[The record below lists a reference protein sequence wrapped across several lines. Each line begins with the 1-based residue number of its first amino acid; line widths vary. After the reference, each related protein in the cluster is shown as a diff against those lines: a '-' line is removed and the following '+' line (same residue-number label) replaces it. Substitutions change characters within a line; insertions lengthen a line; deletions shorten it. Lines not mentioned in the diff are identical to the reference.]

1 MVASR
6 VVEGVRL
13 LYCHTLTLTKKP
25 PRMVRARR
33 LYRRRPRRRKRSRF
47 RRRRVRLSRMK
58 RISSTLT
65 PWKSTVAVP
74 VMTQEL
80 LSHHTQ
86 ANSFLGSTLTDPR
99 TTIQLQ
105 RRLLFTLK
113 ILLLLLIKVLI
124 FQVLPLFTDS
134 TPSVDVLLS
143 RSNTSLIIKMTGH
156 L

>member
-1 MVASR
+1 MTQGAS
-6 VVEGVRL
+6 
-13 LYCHTLTLTKKP
+13 
-25 PRMVRARR
+25 
-33 LYRRRPRRRKRSRF
+33 
-47 RRRRVRLSRMK
+47 
-58 RISSTLT
+58 LT
-65 PWKSTVAVP
+65 PYPGKF
-74 VMTQEL
+74 
-80 LSHHTQ
+80 
-86 ANSFLGSTLTDPR
+86 FLGINFNGSR